1 VAAKRVKLRWK
12 VLHVFDVLRKGSLGR
27 WAVVLAATAAFMV
40 GGGFPGSV
48 GSAQAGNGPGNV
60 GSPGQDGQ
68 DVTCS
73 TYNNVTLVHGNVLC
87 NGVGGDGKDGA
98 PGADRR

>member
-1 VAAKRVKLRWK
+1 MSD
-12 VLHVFDVLRKGSLGR
+12 FLRKGSLGR
-27 WAVVLAATAAFMV
+27 WAVALAATAAFMF

-48 GSAQAGNGPGNV
+48 GSVQAGDGPGNV

-73 TYNNVTLVHGNVLC
+73 IYNKVTLVHDNVPIC
-87 NGVGGDGKDGA
+87 SGVGRDGEDGA
-98 PGADRR
+98 HGADRG